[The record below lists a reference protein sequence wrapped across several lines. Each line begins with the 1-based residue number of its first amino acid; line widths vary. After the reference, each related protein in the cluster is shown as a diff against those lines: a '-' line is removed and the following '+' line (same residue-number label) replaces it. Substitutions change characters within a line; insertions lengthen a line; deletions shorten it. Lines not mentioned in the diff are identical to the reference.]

1 MYQYYIALTEVPI
14 LIQEFDLSVEAN
26 KALLKEDKFSDA
38 SAFTFWGVTLFFNL
52 GFCGMHAVNYGAA
65 WNLYSATVLG
75 INLPWT
81 LLCIRNYIIVPTNN
95 AQRTFCIVFE
105 CAVTKP
111 FFRNH
116 LLLQFVSTQGFIQ
129 SEYFTLMLLDIVSN
143 SSVLL
148 SIIKS
153 VTSPGASLG
162 MVLYLFICTLVI
174 WASFGVE
181 HFNDMLLVPFWDEE
195 IQKVN
200 SESCSSTVSCF
211 WFLLY
216 SQMAGSGGDIRQ
228 ELRVASPGGGQY
240 LARMAYDSIF
250 FVWVGIILMNIIA
263 GLMLDT
269 FGAMRENEARRKDI
283 LSSEC
288 FMCGLLRTEYTTG
301 SFEDHQREE
310 HDPWLYVHYVAYLL
324 AKDPTEDTGVES
336 FVRSQVCTLCQL
348 ETVARVSNDIKFS
361 TL

>member
-1 MYQYYIALTEVPI
+1 VPI
-14 LIQEFDLSVEAN
+14 IIQEFDLSVVVATES
-26 KALLKEDKFSDA
+26 LIKEKDKQRDLG
-38 SAFTFWGVTLFFNL
+38 AFTFWGVTLISNL
-52 GFCGMHAVNYGAA
+52 GFCIMHAVNYGVA
-65 WNLYSATVLG
+65 WRLYAATVLG

-81 LLCIRNYIIVPTNN
+81 LLCIRNYIIVPANK
-95 AQRTFCIVFE
+95 AQRIFCIVFD

-116 LLLQFVSTQGFIQ
+116 LLLQFISTQGFIQ

-153 VTSPGASLG
+153 VTSPGVSLG

-181 HFNDMLLVPFWDEE
+181 HFNDMLLVPFWDGDL
-195 IQKVN
+195 QDSDAKK
-200 SESCSSTVSCF
+200 CSTAVGCF

-216 SQMAGSGGDIRQ
+216 SQMAGGGGDIRQ
-228 ELRVASPGGGQY
+228 ELRVANPGGGQY

-250 FVWVGIILMNIIA
+250 FVWVGIILMIIIA

-269 FGAMRENEARRKDI
+269 FGAMRENESRRKDI
-283 LSSEC
+283 LTSE
-288 FMCGLLRTEYTTG
+288 
-301 SFEDHQREE
+301 
-310 HDPWLYVHYVAYLL
+310 
-324 AKDPTEDTGVES
+324 
-336 FVRSQVCTLCQL
+336 
-348 ETVARVSNDIKFS
+348 
-361 TL
+361 

>member
-1 MYQYYIALTEVPI
+1 MHQYYIALTEVPI

-26 KALLKEDKFSDA
+26 KVLLQGDKYSD
-38 SAFTFWGVTLFFNL
+38 SGAFTFWGVTLFFNL
-52 GFCGMHAVNYGAA
+52 GFCGMHAVNYGVA
-65 WNLYSATVLG
+65 WNLYGATVLG

-95 AQRTFCIVFE
+95 AQRTFCIVFD
-105 CAVTKP
+105 CAVTKS

-148 SIIKS
+148 LIIKS
-153 VTSPGASLG
+153 ITSPGASLG

-200 SESCSSTVSCF
+200 SESCSTTVSCF
-211 WFLLY
+211 WFMFY
-216 SQMAGSGGDIRQ
+216 SQMAGGGGDLKG
-228 ELRVASPGGGQY
+228 EMRVASPGGGQY

-250 FVWVGIILMNIIA
+250 FVWVGIILMNIIT

-283 LSSEC
+283 RSSEC
-288 FMCGLLRTEYTTG
+288 FMCGLLRSEYTIG
-301 SFEDHQREE
+301 SFEDHQHVE
-310 HDPWLYVHYVAYLL
+310 HDPWLYVHFVAYLL
-324 AKDPTEDTGVES
+324 AKDPSKDTGVES
-336 FVRSQVCTLCQL
+336 FVRAQVLRIVPSHTSIIFH
-348 ETVARVSNDIKFS
+348 VPIDDF
-361 TL
+361 